1 MVSSPCAGVKPTAYG
16 EFPTVKCQFPAG
28 GDEAMVD
35 SIVEQALE
43 SVPRGRKSDRPVSFP
58 CAGVK
63 LTETAMRSL
72 QFSQFP
78 VRGGEAGVPLTCA
91 SNLRSVP
98 RRRG

>member
-1 MVSSPCAGVKPTAYG
+1 
-16 EFPTVKCQFPAG
+16 
-28 GDEAMVD
+28 MVD

-78 VRGGEAGVPLTCA
+78 VRGGEAGFRIV
-91 SNLRSVP
+91 LRYSRSSVP
-98 RRRG
+98 RGWG